1 MRFYLGANEL
11 IFEDNAQY
19 PAKATR
25 EKVQAIDRSAAGVL
39 HVEIFT
45 VPTITRR
52 ELVFEFMSRNDYLA
66 LLDWFENIAVGAKN
80 SFFFEDEENIT
91 KEARIINSIYDFQQ
105 DAFHRYSGKM
115 LLEFI

>member
-1 MRFYLGANEL
+1 MRFYLGTNEL
-11 IFEDNAQY
+11 LFEDNAQY

-45 VPTITRR
+45 VPTIARR
-52 ELVFEFMSRNDYLA
+52 ELIFEFMSRNDYLA

-80 SFFFEDEENIT
+80 SFFFEDEEGVV

-105 DAFHRYSGKM
+105 DSFHRYSGKM